1 MLENMHDLPYVQ
13 SKHFGPET
21 VSALTRLAFEMRQII
36 PEKTPCGIQVL
47 ACGNQEALAISKVAG
62 LQFIRA
68 EGFVFTH
75 IADEGLT
82 DACAGHLLRYR
93 RHIQADDV
101 LIFADLKKKHSSHAI
116 TQDVSLLETAHIA
129 EFFMADGVIVTGKYI
144 ICVNQMKVFF
154 KTQYNCIETR
164 RNHGRSSR
172 SRGSSCIDRRR
183 S

>member
-13 SKHFGPET
+13 SQHFGPET

-47 ACGNQEALAISKVAG
+47 ASGNREALAISKVAG

-68 EGFVFTH
+68 EGFVFAH

-82 DACAGHLLRYR
+82 DACAGQLLRYR

-116 TQDVSLLETAHIA
+116 TGDISLLETAHIA
-129 EFFMADGVIVTGKYI
+129 EFFMADGVIVTG
-144 ICVNQMKVFF
+144 NHFLL
-154 KTQYNCIETR
+154 NSTR
-164 RNHGRSSR
+164 SAKL
-172 SRGSSCIDRRR
+172 
-183 S
+183 